1 MLCER
6 TTMAKNDS
14 DLQHDVIDELDFEPT
29 VDASRIGVAA
39 RDGIVTLTGSVPSF
53 SDKIAAEAAAKRVAG
68 VHGIADELRVDL
80 AGMHQRDDTDIAT
93 AAVNTLGW
101 DVNVPKDR
109 ITVKVSNGY
118 VTLEG
123 EVEWQYQKDRARTL
137 TQNLVGVR
145 GVTNNITVKPK
156 AVRTYDVKTKI
167 HEAFERQAEIDANR
181 VDIETEDG
189 KVTLR
194 GTVHSWTEHDA
205 ASHAAYSVPGVK
217 TVDNLTRVG

>member
-1 MLCER
+1 
-6 TTMAKNDS
+6 MAKNDS

-53 SDKIAAEAAAKRVAG
+53 PDKIAAEAAAKRVAG
-68 VHGIADELRVDL
+68 VHGIADELQVDL
-80 AGMHQRDDTDIAT
+80 AGLHQRDDTDIAT
-93 AAVNTLGW
+93 AAVNALSW

-145 GVTNNITVKPK
+145 GVANNITVKPK
-156 AVRTYDVKTKI
+156 FVRTYDVKTKI
-167 HEAFERQAEIDANR
+167 RQAFERQAEIDANQ